1 MAQVES
7 SSLLKEDGEKEM
19 RELKFTDLVDVSN
32 NSKITQN
39 VFEAIDKKLTEQEKD
54 DFRLWLSCMTYYGQ
68 LNKK

>member
-1 MAQVES
+1 
-7 SSLLKEDGEKEM
+7 M

-54 DFRLWLSCMTYYGQ
+54 DFRLWLSCMNYYGQ